1 MPRLAINRHKRMLAG
16 FQALAADLPNTRV
29 LLPTITDA
37 ERDAV
42 LRAVRPVTGQEP
54 ERSFAGKVTYDL
66 GAIGPTTL
74 GIAQCARQGAG
85 GPGDAQSTATD
96 AIRQWKP
103 NLVIMVGIC
112 YGLREDWKPPQQLT
126 DVIVATTIYD
136 LDKRIE
142 HDDHIEFFG
151 DRVSTR
157 SAIVSRLQAVS
168 TDWHTA
174 EVWLGLLL
182 SVQTLIDSQERRNQM
197 KKDHSRALRGE
208 MEGHGLHAA
217 AADADVPW
225 IIVKAISD
233 WGVDRDTY
241 YEPDAAAA
249 NAADF
254 VAHAVALG
262 AFDDVPKRQ

>member
-74 GIAQCARQGAG
+74 GIAQWARQGAG

-142 HDDHIEFFG
+142 HDDHTEFFG
-151 DRVSTR
+151 DQVSTR
-157 SAIVSRLQAVS
+157 SAIVSRLQAAS

-174 EVWLGLLL
+174 KVWFGLLPIGADADRL
-182 SVQTLIDSQERRNQM
+182 PGAPQPGEEGPQPRSRR
-197 KKDHSRALRGE
+197 R
-208 MEGHGLHAA
+208 EGHGLHAA
-217 AADADVPW
+217 TADADVPW